1 MMLLIIIAA
10 VFSFFVGIIAGA
22 LMVISVDSSSVHVP
36 GMDDP
41 YQPME

>member
-22 LMVISVDSSSVHVP
+22 LMVISVDSPSVHVP

-41 YQPME
+41 YQPIE